1 MSTARFIL
9 FVMLL
14 GGCLCGCAVKRT
26 ESLAYAQSTP
36 TTSKSPS
43 ATATMTPLSPFI
55 RRIFEDRSGR
65 LWFGT
70 NGDGVG
76 CHNGKVVEFF
86 CEKEGF
92 PGEAVRAIVQDK
104 HDAMWFGTDH
114 GLIKY
119 DGVKFTTYTT
129 EQGLTHDD
137 IWSIT
142 WADLIC
148 IHEPHQPTRISEA
161 PVCGTFL

>member
-1 MSTARFIL
+1 MLTARFIL

-26 ESLAYAQSTP
+26 ESLASPQSTP
-36 TTSKSPS
+36 PTSKSPS
-43 ATATMTPLSPFI
+43 ATAIMTATMTMTPLSQFV
-55 RRIFEDRSGR
+55 RRIFQDRSGC

-76 CHNGKVVEFF
+76 RYNGKVVEFF
-86 CEKEGF
+86 SVKEGF

-104 HDAMWFGTDH
+104 HDTIWFGTDH

-119 DGVKFTTYTT
+119 AGPGRARST
-129 EQGLTHDD
+129 
-137 IWSIT
+137 
-142 WADLIC
+142 
-148 IHEPHQPTRISEA
+148 
-161 PVCGTFL
+161 